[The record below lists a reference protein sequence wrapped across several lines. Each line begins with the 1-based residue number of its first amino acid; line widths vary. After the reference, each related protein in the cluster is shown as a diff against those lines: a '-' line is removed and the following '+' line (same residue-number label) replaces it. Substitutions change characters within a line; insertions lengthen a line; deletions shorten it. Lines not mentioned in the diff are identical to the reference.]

1 MGIKGSRGKK
11 TKTGEKIAEFTEKER
26 RKRMSDMALNTPFYN
41 HNIQ

>member
-26 RKRMSDMALNTPFYN
+26 RKRMSDMALTAFFL
-41 HNIQ
+41 